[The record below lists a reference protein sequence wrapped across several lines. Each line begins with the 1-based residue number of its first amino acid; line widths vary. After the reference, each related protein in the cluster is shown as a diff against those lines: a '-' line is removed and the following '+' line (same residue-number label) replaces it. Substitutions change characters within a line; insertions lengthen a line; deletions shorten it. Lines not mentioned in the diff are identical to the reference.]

1 MVQKCKVVLVNALY
15 GLGQVLINLDCAMNI
30 IIAILQ
36 VVQKGFLELTKWCT
50 RQTKWCV
57 PLQKG
62 LARILPLIFRPYRH
76 LGLEH
81 YDQAFAMNLAHAC
94 VVLAANTHI
103 LRSGEHMRSR
113 YSEDTDSYTVH
124 LYSKPLCTFSA
135 RFTTDNGTFSND
147 NFQERLHWWGHNL

>member
-1 MVQKCKVVLVNALY
+1 MVLVNTLY
-15 GLGQVLINLDCAMNI
+15 GLGQVLISLDCAMNI
-30 IIAILQ
+30 INGIQ
-36 VVQKGFLELTKWCT
+36 TKWYKKGFLELTKWCT

-76 LGLEH
+76 LRLEH
-81 YDQAFAMNLAHAC
+81 YDQAFATNLAHAC

-103 LRSGEHMRSR
+103 LRSGEHMRPR
-113 YSEDTDSYTVH
+113 YSEDTDSYTVQ
-124 LYSKPLCTFSA
+124 LYSKPLCTFSF

-147 NFQERLHWWGHNL
+147 NFQERLHWWVHNI